1 MTKLDTTTSKQ
12 RTLYLGCVPFKN
24 KQTNGK
30 KERMVTLTTTFQ
42 WDVRVS
48 FPNLTSLATDIP
60 TGGIIETDQNC
71 VLTRAFK

>member
-12 RTLYLGCVPFKN
+12 RTLCLGYVPFKN

-30 KERMVTLTTTFQ
+30 KERKMVTLTTTFQ
-42 WDVRVS
+42 WDVHVL

-60 TGGIIETDQNC
+60 TGGIIETDQNLRFNES
-71 VLTRAFK
+71 V